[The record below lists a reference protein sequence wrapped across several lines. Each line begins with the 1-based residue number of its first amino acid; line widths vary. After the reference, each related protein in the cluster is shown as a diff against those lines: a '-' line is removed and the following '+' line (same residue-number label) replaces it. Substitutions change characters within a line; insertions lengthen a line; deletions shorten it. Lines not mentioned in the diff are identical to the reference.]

1 MTSTSNSH
9 AARLF
14 FWFLWLGGFALG
26 FFLVGQFII
35 HTIVNNNMQRAI
47 PYALGFVWQCGVQLG
62 ALKSYQ
68 NSERLREPLL
78 IQLLGSCALII
89 LVLFILV
96 LRS

>member
-1 MTSTSNSH
+1 MTSISNSH
-9 AARLF
+9 SARLF
-14 FWFLWLGGFALG
+14 FWFLWLGGIALG

-47 PYALGFVWQCGVQLG
+47 PYALGFVWQCGVQLS

-78 IQLLGSCALII
+78 IQLLGSLALII
-89 LVLFILV
+89 IVLSILV